1 MPPSPS
7 ASGPFVA
14 FHGHRRIARGD
25 LETVALA
32 VYDATRGDA
41 AGVLAFD
48 ATDGR
53 QVDVDLRGDR
63 EGVGRWARAWLA
75 REGAAADDAV
85 PEPPRGR
92 GRPRLG
98 VVSREVT
105 LLPRHWAWLA
115 AQGGNVSATLRRLVD
130 QARRVDDDRA
140 RVRASQDAAFRFM
153 SAVGGDLPG
162 FEEAVRALYAGDA
175 PGFRTRVAAWPPDVV
190 ELARALAAPALSP
203 PPSRQTGVE
212 GATPVGG

>member
-1 MPPSPS
+1 MPSSSPVP
-7 ASGPFVA
+7 GPFVA
-14 FHGHRRIARGD
+14 FHGHRRIAEGD
-25 LETVALA
+25 LERVALA

-41 AGVLAFD
+41 ARVLAFD
-48 ATDGR
+48 TTDGR

-63 EGVGRWARAWLA
+63 AGVGRWARAWLA
-75 REGAAADDAV
+75 REGAEGPSAPA
-85 PEPPRGR
+85 EPRRGR

-130 QARRVDDDRA
+130 QARRADDDRA
-140 RVRASQDAAFRFM
+140 RVRTAQDAAFRFM
-153 SAVGGDLPG
+153 SAVAGDLPH

-175 PGFRTRVAAWPPDVV
+175 AAFRTRTGAWPPDVS
-190 ELARALAAPALSP
+190 ELARTLAAPALTP
-203 PPSRQTGVE
+203 PPSSGS
-212 GATPVGG
+212 